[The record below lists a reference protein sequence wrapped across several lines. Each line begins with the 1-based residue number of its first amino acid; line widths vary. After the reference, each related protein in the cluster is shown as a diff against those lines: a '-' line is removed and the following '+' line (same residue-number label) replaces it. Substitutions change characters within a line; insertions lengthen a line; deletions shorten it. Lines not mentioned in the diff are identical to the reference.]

1 MNDSDRFS
9 LPTSLMAIP
18 QVEMSPEMMEAV
30 QLRYKYCKKKHQNH
44 HLPMT
49 YQWDAPSI
57 ENPTD
62 LPLPKPF
69 PDIYSSSLELSV

>member
-44 HLPMT
+44 HFPMT
-49 YQWDAPSI
+49 NINGMRLLSRTL
-57 ENPTD
+57 PTCHC
-62 LPLPKPF
+62 
-69 PDIYSSSLELSV
+69 LSHFQTFTAAV